1 MVGAG
6 SPLEQDSCGLA
17 EICDYL
23 VFIDSVDFLDISA
36 RTTVL

>member
-1 MVGAG
+1 MDGIC

-17 EICDYL
+17 EVCNYL

-36 RTTVL
+36 